1 MDSLYKQYV
10 EERTT
15 SKILETEFGF
25 AKYQYIEGG
34 VYLEDIFIVKSQ
46 RKTQLASAMAEIIAD
61 EARLLGYKTM
71 FGSIC
76 LDAKN
81 SDISMKVLLAYGMKA
96 FKCDSNM
103 IYFKKD
109 I

>member
-25 AKYQYIEGG
+25 AKYQYVDGG
-34 VYLEDIFIVKSQ
+34 VYLEDIFIIKSE
-46 RKTQLASAMAEIIAD
+46 RKTQLASAMADIIAD
-61 EARLLGYKTM
+61 EARLLGYETM
-71 FGSIC
+71 FGSVCI
-76 LDAKN
+76 DAKN
-81 SDISMKVLLAYGMKA
+81 SDISMKVLLAYGMIP
-96 FKCDSNM
+96 FKCENNM
-103 IYFKKD
+103 VYFRKD